1 MGFLPNFQDQLC
13 PNGGYARAE
22 TFFIFNYICF
32 TPSDQFLKKFLE
44 ERIFFIIANFLPDF
58 GPFWESFFNQADP
71 KMTPT

>member
-1 MGFLPNFQDQLC
+1 MGLLPNFQDQLC

-32 TPSDQFLKKFLE
+32 TPSDHFLKKFLE

-58 GPFWESFFNQADP
+58 GTFWVSFFNQPDP